1 MDAIVEQVREQEQK
15 PKLDSAS
22 LWKRIKNVF
31 LLLSFLGLISAN
43 IATLVSDSLHTAAFN
58 TLKSFLGYA
67 LTDTALTKILGQSPT
82 VKRNDDVAVKTKE
95 LVDKNTRL
103 ARNNTE
109 LVEKHAKL
117 KKESDR
123 KIKTAQKVSKRIAT
137 RSVMSA
143 RRHIVSLPGEAIP
156 VLGTSIIVGVT
167 VWDIHDLCQNM
178 KDINQLNSAFG
189 HALEDQDQI
198 CGIEVPTTEQVLAEV
213 KENWQEAYDNAKVQ
227 IELSHINAKDLI
239 NQKYGDAKEQ
249 ATQMGDDLE
258 DQLADTYTDAIN
270 KINQIKIQTQ
280 VSPPSEIWK
289 TIKDKI
295 YDLSE
300 KLAQ

>member
-1 MDAIVEQVREQEQK
+1 MDAIVEQVRKQEQK
-15 PKLDSAS
+15 PKLESAS
-22 LWKRIKNVF
+22 LRKRIKNVF

-82 VKRNDDVAVKTKE
+82 VKKNDDVAVKTKE

-227 IELSHINAKDLI
+227 IELSVRIPSVVYSIQENTVNEHTQTYSFNIIGSSGNLAAISNPVVEGSSAGRTLPRQPSNDL
-239 NQKYGDAKEQ
+239 
-249 ATQMGDDLE
+249 
-258 DQLADTYTDAIN
+258 
-270 KINQIKIQTQ
+270 
-280 VSPPSEIWK
+280 
-289 TIKDKI
+289 
-295 YDLSE
+295 
-300 KLAQ
+300 

>member
-1 MDAIVEQVREQEQK
+1 VDATVEQIREQEQK
-15 PKLDSAS
+15 PKLESAS
-22 LWKRIKNVF
+22 LWKRIKNVL

-43 IATLVSDSLHTAAFN
+43 ITTLISDSLHTAAFN

-67 LTDTALTKILGQSPT
+67 LADTALTKILGQSPT
-82 VKRNDDVAVKTKE
+82 VKRNYDVAVKTKE

-103 ARNNTE
+103 ARNNSE
-109 LVEKHAKL
+109 LMEKHTKL
-117 KKESDR
+117 KKESDK
-123 KIKTAQKVSKRIAT
+123 KIKTVQKVSKRIAT
-137 RSVMSA
+137 RSVASA
-143 RRHIVSLPGEAIP
+143 TRNIVSLPGRAIP
-156 VLGTSIIVGVT
+156 ISGASLIVGVT

-198 CGIEVPTTEQVLAEV
+198 CGMKVPTKEEVLADV

-227 IELSHINAKDLI
+227 IELSHMNAKDLI

-280 VSPPSEIWK
+280 VPPPSEIWK
-289 TIKDKI
+289 TVKDKI

-300 KLAQ
+300 KLVQ